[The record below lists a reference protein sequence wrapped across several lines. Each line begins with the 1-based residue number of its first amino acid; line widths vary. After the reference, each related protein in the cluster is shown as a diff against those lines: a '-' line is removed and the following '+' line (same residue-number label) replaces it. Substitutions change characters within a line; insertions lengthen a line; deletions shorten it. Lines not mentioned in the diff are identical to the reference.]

1 MALLG
6 GLLTGLAPFVV
17 VLLFG
22 LFGPLTPENRA
33 YSAEVLAALG
43 LAVLPW
49 GVNTLFLRGLYA
61 LGRVR
66 EAVTAS
72 ALVFLLNTLGYW
84 LLRDAGLFLLNLSTA
99 LAGWVG
105 LFLYLAL
112 LRREGVGVG
121 YAPGY
126 LLRVLPAGL
135 LAALPGLGLENAF
148 PASGPKEALLPLL
161 LGGAGGVALFLF
173 AGALLGLPVKGLWS
187 GGRGPFNPPGSA

>member
-112 LRREGVGVG
+112 LRREGLGWG
-121 YAPGY
+121 TPLDTFSASSRRGFWRRSPGW
-126 LLRVLPAGL
+126 AS
-135 LAALPGLGLENAF
+135 NAF

-161 LGGAGGVALFLF
+161 LGGAGGWPSSSSP
-173 AGALLGLPVKGLWS
+173 GLCWAYP
-187 GGRGPFNPPGSA
+187 